1 MIDWLNANSGFVTAG
16 ATAIIAFSAVITTLL
31 TWSLAR
37 DNRALRKAG
46 TEPEVVAYLEIDAR
60 SGSLVNLVLENI
72 GQGPACDVE
81 FFVDA
86 DPKDFSA
93 HEVMNVPARVHTKIA
108 RLIPQGGRRERMLA
122 LGFNLLKEGDALR
135 PFSVKVSY
143 LNLRGTRYGPRRFE
157 LDVSELGGALARMP
171 AEERMADSL
180 AKIEK
185 HLGNYGSE
193 MARLRVET
201 SRAAERQAAEK
212 ARLGS

>member
-31 TWSLAR
+31 TWNLAR

-46 TEPEVVAYLEIDAR
+46 TEPEVVAYLDIDAR
-60 SGSLVNLVLENI
+60 SGSLVMLVLENV

-122 LGFNLLKEGDALR
+122 LGSTLVKEGDALR
-135 PFSVKVSY
+135 PFSVEVSY
-143 LNLRGTRYGPRRFE
+143 ANLRGASDDPRVYE
-157 LDVSELGGALARMP
+157 LDVSELGGALARKLP
-171 AEERMADSL
+171 EQSIADSL

-201 SRAAERQAAEK
+201 STVAEQQAAEK